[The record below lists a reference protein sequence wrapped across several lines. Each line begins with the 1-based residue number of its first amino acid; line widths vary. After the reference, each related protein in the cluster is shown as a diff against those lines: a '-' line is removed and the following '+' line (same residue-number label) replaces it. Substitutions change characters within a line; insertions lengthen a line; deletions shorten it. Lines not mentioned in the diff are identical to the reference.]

1 MYRYNHVFSY
11 QAPTQLTSDLLVQ
24 VSETGDSNVVET
36 GGVVGVG
43 VGVGDG
49 VGVGNGV
56 GREAGGVRL
65 VAAP

>member
-1 MYRYNHVFSY
+1 MS
-11 QAPTQLTSDLLVQ
+11 SDLLVR

-36 GGVVGVG
+36 GGVVGVGVG

>member
-1 MYRYNHVFSY
+1 MS
-11 QAPTQLTSDLLVQ
+11 SDLLVR

-36 GGVVGVG
+36 GGVVG

>member
-1 MYRYNHVFSY
+1 MS
-11 QAPTQLTSDLLVQ
+11 SDLLSTGSISVQ
-24 VSETGDSNVVET
+24 VSEAGDSNVVET
-36 GGVVGVG
+36 GGVGVG

-49 VGVGNGV
+49 VGVGV